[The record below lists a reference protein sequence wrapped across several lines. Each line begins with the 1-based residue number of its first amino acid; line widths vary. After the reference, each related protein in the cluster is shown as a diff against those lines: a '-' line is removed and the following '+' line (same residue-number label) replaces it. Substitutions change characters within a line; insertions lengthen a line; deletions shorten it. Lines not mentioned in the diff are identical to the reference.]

1 MHEEY
6 QTLKGAEPD
15 QERALVANW
24 NAAVFRAG
32 DCQIVEGLTRARILE
47 DARKEAETNN
57 GAVSKLLAPDIT
69 LHSGFSSE
77 KLKSVI
83 DAWMFGDR
91 CLLAALHDE
100 DMYLQ
105 EKEIDVKTLR
115 QVELLTQPTFNECAT
130 FGNCHWGCIQY
141 CISGHKTFLGAQVSD
156 LLRLAQTEP
165 GETLAPAPGD
175 DAQLPCMQDLVSTLL
190 NNPLDEVMKMSSFFY
205 ATTKPGDAIHI
216 PATSLWFEFVVEP
229 TQILQFN
236 VIHSSEMIRLTP
248 HYFADL
254 RSIAGS
260 TELEEL
266 GRIDFGKEVAD
277 RIRLFGEMEID
288 LENTMVTDEEATD
301 PEGGIAPSTPQAP
314 AKPHALVGE
323 TIEEQ
328 KKSEATDAN
337 TLLCPADVSAAIG
350 MPATLPATDDKQ
362 VEFAESAPGIADQRI
377 ADVSAA
383 IGMPATLPAIDGT
396 QVYLDKSAPCMQ
408 ADLDNSA
415 PGINDPNMTK
425 TDAKTDANQDAEIE
439 REPGPVPIVVT
450 EHHHDVAD
458 DKQVD
463 LDKSAPGIAD
473 QNMTKTVATQQLDMT
488 KTDVTQDTIV
498 PVVVTEQP
506 KSELNHEIVKPP
518 NTDATQDTFVP
529 VVVTEQPTSE
539 SDAKIVKPPAPGKAK
554 ASAKGNA
561 TKTNPNANNT
571 TNAAN
576 KRKVSGDPQ
585 GQDQKDTTQ
594 QNITALFG
602 SSSTSKKDIRFN
614 ARHYS
619 HIRIYT
625 ICA

>member
-301 PEGGIAPSTPQAP
+301 PEGGIAPSTPRDLLGETIEEQ
-314 AKPHALVGE
+314 KPQVTPQGLVGE

-328 KKSEATDAN
+328 EKSEATDAN
-337 TLLCPADVSAAIG
+337 TLLCP
-350 MPATLPATDDKQ
+350 
-362 VEFAESAPGIADQRI
+362 

>member
-6 QTLKGAEPD
+6 QTLSGAEPD

-57 GAVSKLLAPDIT
+57 GAVYKLLAPDIT

-141 CISGHKTFLGAQVSD
+141 CISGHKTFLGAQVSE

-260 TELEEL
+260 TELDEL

-301 PEGGIAPSTPQAP
+301 PEGGIAPSTPHALLGETIEEQ
-314 AKPHALVGE
+314 KPQVTPQGLVGE

-328 KKSEATDAN
+328 EKSEATDAN

-362 VEFAESAPGIADQRI
+362 VELAESAPGIADQHI

-473 QNMTKTVATQQLDMT
+473 QNMTK
-488 KTDVTQDTIV
+488 
-498 PVVVTEQP
+498 
-506 KSELNHEIVKPP
+506 
-518 NTDATQDTFVP
+518 TDATQDTFVP